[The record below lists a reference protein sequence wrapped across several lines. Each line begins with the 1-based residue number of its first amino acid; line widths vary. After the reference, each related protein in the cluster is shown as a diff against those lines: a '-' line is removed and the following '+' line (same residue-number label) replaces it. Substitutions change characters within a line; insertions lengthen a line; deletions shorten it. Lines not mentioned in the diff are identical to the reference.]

1 MMPTHTSI
9 TVIAQ
14 DRASRDQQL
23 DEATRLLYEKRPQSG
38 LLVTRHTFTTFTV
51 ALHPEIG
58 HGTIQEKD
66 LARL

>member
-1 MMPTHTSI
+1 MPTHTSI

-23 DEATRLLYEKRPQSG
+23 DEATRLLHEKQPRCG

-51 ALHPEIG
+51 ALHPEIR

-66 LARL
+66 LVRL